1 MKVAN
6 EVNENFKNLSTA
18 LKVTK
23 TNTLNIQQNKS
34 LKNYNTFGISVN
46 AKRFIS
52 VDSVYQLQQLLKVE
66 KELFLIS
73 GGSNMLL
80 TKDIEKLVVHI
91 DIKGISIDREDN
103 NDIYITVNAGEN
115 WHEFVLWC
123 VSNNYGGIENL
134 SLIPGNVGTCP
145 IQNIGAYGVEV
156 KDTITKVEAL
166 NIETGKLVQFSN
178 EDCKFGYRNSIFKN
192 EEKGKYIITS
202 VNFKLTK
209 SNHNTNISYGAI
221 KTELTSKEIKKPT
234 LKDIS
239 DAVITIRKSKLP
251 DPKEI
256 GNSGS
261 FFKNPVIATS
271 QFLEL
276 QKKHPK
282 IPSYKISDSE
292 IKVPAGWLIE
302 QAGFK
307 GKRFGDFGVHE
318 KQALVLVNYGNASG
332 KEVYQLAEKIK
343 ESILNKFGISLEI
356 EVNII
361 Q

>member
-1 MKVAN
+1 MKIK
-6 EVNENFKNLSTA
+6 EN
-18 LKVTK
+18 
-23 TNTLNIQQNKS
+23 IS

-66 KELFLIS
+66 KNLFLIS

-80 TKDIEKLVVHI
+80 TKDIEELVVHV

-115 WHEFVLWC
+115 WHELVLWC

-166 NIETGKLVQFSN
+166 EIETGKLVQFSN
-178 EDCKFGYRNSIFKN
+178 TECKFDYRNSIFKN
-192 EEKGKYIITS
+192 TEKGKYIITS
-202 VNFKLTK
+202 VSFKLTK
-209 SNHNTNISYGAI
+209 SNHQTNITYGAI
-221 KTELTSKEIKKPT
+221 ETELRLKEITKPT

-239 DAVITIRKSKLP
+239 DAVIAIRKSKLP

-261 FFKNPVIATS
+261 FFKNPVITKT
-271 QFLEL
+271 QFLKL
-276 QKKHPK
+276 QNEYPS
-282 IPSYKISDSE
+282 IPSYSVSE
-292 IKVPAGWLIE
+292 AAIKVPAGWLIE

-307 GKRFGDFGVHE
+307 GKRFGDYGVHE

-332 KEVYQLAEKIK
+332 KEIHQLAQKIQ
-343 ESILNKFGISLEI
+343 ETILHTFDISLEI

-361 Q
+361 